1 MLTKFTVSNFKS
13 FATEF
18 VFDLQ
23 NTNSYAFNKKS
34 LKNGVVNNGLIY
46 GHNGVGKSNLG
57 LAIFDIIGHLTDKNL
72 SENEYKPHTY
82 LNAESGSKTASF
94 KYEFLF
100 GDDKVCYNYEKTD
113 VRTVVSETLII
124 NGKEL
129 AKIDRRNSDNAYI
142 DISGAETL
150 KRELSNKNLSL
161 LKYIRN
167 NTVLE
172 ENEDNKAL
180 FTFYHFV
187 DRMLFFRSLYSN
199 MFVGLE
205 TKSSKIEE
213 DIIAKDN
220 VQDLERFLN
229 KAGIECKLE
238 VVKELDQERIAFDFG
253 NKFISMYDIASTGSK
268 SLILFYFWF
277 QRIRENEIV
286 SFLFIDEF
294 DAFYHHDLSALI
306 VDELINT
313 GVQFILTS
321 HNTSIITNDLLR
333 PDCYFLMNK
342 RIIRSLA
349 NSTSKELR
357 EAHNIEKMYKAGS
370 FDV

>member
-1 MLTKFTVSNFKS
+1 MLTKFSVSNFKS
-13 FATEF
+13 FDSEF
-18 VFDLQ
+18 VFDLKKA
-23 NTNSYAFNKKS
+23 NSYEFNS
-34 LKNGVVNNGLIY
+34 ESIKNGVINNGLIY

-57 LAIFDIIGHLTDKNL
+57 LAIFDIVGHLTDKNL
-72 SENEYKPHTY
+72 NENEYKSHTY
-82 LNAESGSKTASF
+82 LNAQNGSKTASF

-100 GDDKVCYNYEKTD
+100 DQNKVCYYYEKTD

-124 NGKEL
+124 NNKKL
-129 AKIDRRNSDNAYI
+129 AEINRRNNDIAFI
-142 DISGAETL
+142 DIIGAETL

-167 NTVLE
+167 NSVLE
-172 ENEDNKAL
+172 ENEANQVL
-180 FTFYHFV
+180 FTFYHYI
-187 DRMLFFRSLYSN
+187 DRMLFFRSLQSN

-205 TKSSKIEE
+205 TKSGTIEE

-220 VQDLERFLN
+220 VEDLELFLN
-229 KAGIECKLE
+229 KAGIDCKLE
-238 VVKELDQERIAFDFG
+238 VVKELDQERIAFDFD
-253 NKFISMYDIASTGSK
+253 NKFISFYDIASTGSK
-268 SLILFYFWF
+268 ALTLFYYWF
-277 QRIRENEIV
+277 QRIRENENV

-294 DAFYHHDLSALI
+294 DAFYHHELSALI
-306 VDELINT
+306 VEKLIQT
-313 GVQFILTS
+313 GVQFVLTS

-342 RIIRSLA
+342 QVIRSLS

-370 FDV
+370 FNV